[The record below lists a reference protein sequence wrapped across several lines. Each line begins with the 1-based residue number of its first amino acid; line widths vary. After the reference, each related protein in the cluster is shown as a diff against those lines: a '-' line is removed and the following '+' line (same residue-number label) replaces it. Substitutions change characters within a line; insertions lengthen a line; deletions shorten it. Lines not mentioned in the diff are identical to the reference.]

1 MKDIVGD
8 YRERFR
14 LQRKALRRYTALLL
28 VLAMITTLFVN
39 WQLHSDGIAAT
50 AQYQCNQEEHT
61 HTADCY
67 TKVLVCGYE
76 EGQPE
81 DWNAT
86 FDDSAS
92 LEESFGWT
100 QKTTALRCFL
110 PNRSTSMCRMSTPT
124 TAIRK

>member
-50 AQYQCNQEEHT
+50 AQYQCNQEAHA
-61 HTADCY
+61 HGG
-67 TKVLVCGYE
+67 LLH
-76 EGQPE
+76 Q
-81 DWNAT
+81 
-86 FDDSAS
+86 SA
-92 LEESFGWT
+92 G
-100 QKTTALRCFL
+100 LRL
-110 PNRSTSMCRMSTPT
+110 
-124 TAIRK
+124 